1 MKVQELAE
9 RTGISE
15 TGRLIAWIKDA
26 LREINM
32 LYETHIRD
40 ENIDLVKD
48 QRNYVIPSEM
58 VKILDIKAKNHL
70 NCQDQYRSIPRL
82 LYPPKVKDID

>member
-70 NCQDQYRSIPRL
+70 NSQDQYRSIPIL

>member
-48 QRNYVIPSEM
+48 QRNYVIPS
-58 VKILDIKAKNHL
+58 
-70 NCQDQYRSIPRL
+70 
-82 LYPPKVKDID
+82 